1 MLACSCRMPAA
12 PLLLGPSWSLLRR
25 SVLQL
30 SAHMLPLHSPAQVW
44 DPELRQLLGEA
55 RYFSITYRLFKLAG
69 VETTCEDYGQACR
82 YKVGR

>member
-1 MLACSCRMPAA
+1 MPAA
-12 PLLLGPSWSLLRR
+12 PLLGLTLVGAAAPCAPACDHLL
-25 SVLQL
+25 S
-30 SAHMLPLHSPAQVW
+30 LHSAVQVL

-55 RYFSITYRLFKLAG
+55 RFFAITYRLFKLAG